1 MEFILEMRGICK
13 RFDNPAGGPATAV
26 LGNIDLQLEPGE
38 SLAIVGPS
46 GSGKSTL
53 LNIAGSLEPP
63 SSGSVLYQGTD
74 LASLDAAGLA
84 QHRSQELG
92 FVFQQHHLLPQCSA
106 LENVLLPTL
115 ALASGR
121 PDANSRAQELL
132 KRVGLGER
140 MQHRPGQ
147 LSGGERQRVALVR
160 ALINAPRLMLL
171 DEPTG
176 SLDKDSTGAMAE
188 LLLELNQTE
197 QVAMIMVTHSME
209 MAARMQ
215 RSLTLEAGTLVPSE
229 VAR

>member
-1 MEFILEMRGICK
+1 MRELTSS
-13 RFDNPAGGPATAV
+13 RSAGA
-26 LGNIDLQLEPGE
+26 
-38 SLAIVGPS
+38 PS
-46 GSGKSTL
+46 TGC
-53 LNIAGSLEPP
+53 
-63 SSGSVLYQGTD
+63 TD

-121 PDANSRAQELL
+121 PDAEPRAASLL
-132 KRVGLGER
+132 ERVGLGER

-160 ALINAPRLMLL
+160 ALINGPRLMLL

-176 SLDKDSTGAMAE
+176 SLDQASTQAMAE
-188 LLLELNQTE
+188 LLLELNETE
-197 QVAMIMVTHSME
+197 QVAMVMVTHSME

-215 RSLTLEAGTLVPSE
+215 HSMTLEAGRLVPSE